1 MNKYNRVIIG
11 SDEDGNATPVFVD
24 VYDVLDAF
32 GVTCPA
38 LQHLIKKALVAGK
51 RGYKDIDQDLVDI
64 RDSSQKAIILQEKR
78 ALK

>member
-11 SDEDGNATPVFVD
+11 SDEDGNTTPVFVD
-24 VYDVLDAF
+24 FYDVIDAF
-32 GVTCPA
+32 DVTCPA

-78 ALK
+78 GLK